1 MEVNNLKKK
10 ASWPDNLH
18 NITWSPQP
26 KKMEEGTTNFS
37 KTIDRNSVKLEEIE
51 LEREKSHSEEKKKV
65 TPGSNICDAITRAMN
80 HVSTTKKNLFMWTA
94 ARVTRLKKEYL
105 GQKEKETGQEEEPKQ

>member
-1 MEVNNLKKK
+1 M
-10 ASWPDNLH
+10 
-18 NITWSPQP
+18 
-26 KKMEEGTTNFS
+26 
-37 KTIDRNSVKLEEIE
+37 
-51 LEREKSHSEEKKKV
+51 